1 MTSAE
6 LSQLLTMTTVC
17 ADTVTLKLTIPDS
30 HERPTTRALDI
41 DPLEA
46 KVRQLVYFDT
56 PSLDLERHGVAMQAL
71 RVRGAM
77 SDPVVHLAAV
87 TPSSLPTNLRVG
99 EDLMV
104 EVAVMG
110 GGFLCSAALT
120 ADRSGHRAIRD
131 LFSKPQ
137 LALVHQQTPG
147 GVDLDALTV
156 LGPIFVL
163 ELTYSAEGFARPL
176 TAEMWLYPDGSRT
189 LQLATRG
196 LPSEA
201 FEVAAQTASFLSRHG
216 VELDAT
222 RSTNLRTALEFFADD
237 LSVVR

>member
-17 ADTVTLKLTIPDS
+17 ADTVKLKLTIPDS
-30 HERPTTRALDI
+30 DQRPTTRALDI

-56 PSLDLERHGVAMQAL
+56 PSLDLDRRGIAMRAH
-71 RVRGAM
+71 RVRGTM
-77 SDPVVHLAAV
+77 SDPVVHLAPV
-87 TPSSLPTNLRVG
+87 TPSSLPAHIRVG
-99 EDLMV
+99 EDFMV
-104 EVAVMG
+104 EVDVVS
-110 GGFLCSAALT
+110 GGFLCSATLT
-120 ADRSGHRAIRD
+120 AEGSGHRAVRD

-137 LALVHQQTPG
+137 LALVNQQTAAA
-147 GVDLDALTV
+147 VDLDELTV

-163 ELTYSAEGFARPL
+163 DLTYSADGFARPL

-189 LQLATRG
+189 LELSTRC

-201 FEVAAQTASFLSRHG
+201 FEVAAEAASFITERG

-222 RSTNLRTALEFFADD
+222 QPTNLRTALEFFADD